1 MEDADFKIEDAVK
14 GYGIVLMSG
23 WEGRKPELVHDL
35 MHATGQDLAAIHRAV
50 SNMPGLIPPLMPLEK
65 AMDLA
70 RSLLR
75 GGIDVAVAEVRES
88 SDSRVAINTLDNE
101 FSDLPSPTDDQIAER
116 DAFNERAARYFAD
129 EFQSEGEKVQ
139 YENLVDAKRIPA
151 AEFLWSIGFGFW
163 VNDKFKDKLRF
174 MLDGAHPVLGF
185 QIAEIKVGRI
195 FKKKIRTLV
204 MLGHEDVRDSA
215 AAATVVDL
223 QAFLAGKG
231 VDISEIQ
238 DIGFGLCKI
247 KPGVPEENGK
257 KFDLNYCS
265 DGGERKDY
273 VFNFQIIDAIWS

>member
-1 MEDADFKIEDAVK
+1 MSANKVNGEYEMVNVDDKITK
-14 GYGIVLMSG
+14 
-23 WEGRKPELVHDL
+23 
-35 MHATGQDLAAIHRAV
+35 
-50 SNMPGLIPPLMPLEK
+50 
-65 AMDLA
+65 
-70 RSLLR
+70 
-75 GGIDVAVAEVRES
+75 
-88 SDSRVAINTLDNE
+88 
-101 FSDLPSPTDDQIAER
+101 SPILTHEQLAER
-116 DAFNERAARYFAD
+116 EAFNERAARYFED
-129 EFQSEGEKVQ
+129 EFPSEREKTQ
-139 YENLVDAKRIPA
+139 YECLVDATRIPT
-151 AEFLWSIGFGFW
+151 AEFLRSVGAGFW
-163 VNDKFKDKLRF
+163 VNDRFKDKLRF

-185 QIAEIKVGRI
+185 QLAEIKVGRI

-204 MLGHEDVRDSA
+204 MLGHEDVRDPA

-223 QAFLAGKG
+223 QTFLAKKG